1 VDQIYAWLFS
11 ANIPAALAPIAAG
24 FIYDLTGGFTIS
36 RLSIGALL
44 LIATCLVSMNVK
56 NINGE

>member
-1 VDQIYAWLFS
+1 VGQVYAWLFLS
-11 ANIPAALAPIAAG
+11 NIPSALAPIAAG

-36 RLSIGALL
+36 LLSIGALL

-56 NINGE
+56 NINSE